1 MENLVA
7 LILPWVELLVG
18 ICIIGGILVDG
29 SSILII
35 IMNVIFIFA
44 ISQALARGI
53 SIECGCFSTSSDSG
67 STIGINTIIRDIGY
81 LIMGFI
87 VLKRKSKWLEF
98 FPKSI

>member
-1 MENLVA
+1 MFCLLEWKISLLLFCHGQNNLN
-7 LILPWVELLVG
+7 
-18 ICIIGGILVDG
+18 CIIAGILVDG
-29 SSILII
+29 SSILVI

-81 LIMGFI
+81 LIMGLLF
-87 VLKRKSKWLEF
+87 
-98 FPKSI
+98 